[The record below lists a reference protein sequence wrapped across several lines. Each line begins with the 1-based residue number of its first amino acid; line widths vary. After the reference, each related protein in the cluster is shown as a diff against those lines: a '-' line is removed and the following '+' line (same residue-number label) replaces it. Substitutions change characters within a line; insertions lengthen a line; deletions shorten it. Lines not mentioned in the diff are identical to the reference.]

1 MCINI
6 EIFKIKN
13 ECVYIFFKE
22 DILSIV
28 NNVSI

>member
-1 MCINI
+1 MCTNI

-13 ECVYIFFKE
+13 ECAYIPFKE
-22 DILSIV
+22 DILSTA